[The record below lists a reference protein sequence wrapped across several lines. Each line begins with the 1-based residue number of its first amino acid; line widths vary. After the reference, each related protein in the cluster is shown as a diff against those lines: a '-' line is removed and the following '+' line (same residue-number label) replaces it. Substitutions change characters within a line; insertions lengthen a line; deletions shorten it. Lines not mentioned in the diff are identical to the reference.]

1 MISVIQEHYNGFDF
15 KRDFNF
21 EDKLSFE
28 QDYFYQFTVYRNWK
42 VDCFRFILT
51 QQIKHAISNS
61 YFIGVDWLLKRKSN
75 LYRNSIKI
83 P

>member
-28 QDYFYQFTVYRNWK
+28 QDYFYQ
-42 VDCFRFILT
+42 
-51 QQIKHAISNS
+51 
-61 YFIGVDWLLKRKSN
+61 
-75 LYRNSIKI
+75 
-83 P
+83 